1 MNISLLS
8 RLSRRLNAK
17 FTRTKTALAICTSVL
32 LILPLTAA
40 SQVEFEASGNIA
52 VEHRYF
58 LKEALYSEQL
68 SHNQSS
74 ISIQPELYWQ
84 WNDGNDSII
93 FSPFYRVDSQDG
105 NRFYRVDSQDG
116 NRTHGDIRELAY
128 VHASDDWEL
137 RVGIRKEFWG
147 VTEFQHLVDVI
158 NQTDGVEDFDGED
171 KLGQQMINLSL
182 VNDWGIVDVFL
193 LPGFRERTYPGLR
206 GRLRGPVVVDNDNV
220 NYESSAGQQ
229 HLDFA
234 VRWAHSL
241 GDFDL
246 GAYWFHGTN
255 RVPLFSIST
264 QSPISN
270 VVQYSLQQYYSQM
283 DQLGI
288 DVQATLGDWLWKFE
302 SIYRDTSIED
312 FWATQGGFEYSFIG
326 VFDTNLDLGLLME
339 HSWDSRGE
347 VELSE
352 QGSLLQ
358 NDLFL
363 GARLAFNDMQSSEF
377 LMGIGSD
384 LDHNAFS
391 LLVEASRRFGDDFIV
406 SFDLRLL
413 QSNEENDL
421 LYILRNDDH
430 AQLSLAWYF

>member
-1 MNISLLS
+1 MIS
-8 RLSRRLNAK
+8 K
-17 FTRTKTALAICTSVL
+17 IFKHTGTALAISTSL
-32 LILPLTAA
+32 LLAQPILANEIA
-40 SQVEFEASGNIA
+40 SDLEFEVSGNIA

-58 LKEALYSEQL
+58 FKEALYPEQF

-74 ISIQPELYWQ
+74 ISVEPELYWE
-84 WNDGNDSII
+84 WNGGNDSVI
-93 FSPFYRVDSQDG
+93 FTPFYRVDNQDE
-105 NRFYRVDSQDG
+105 

-128 VHASDDWEL
+128 VHAGDDWEL
-137 RVGIRKEFWG
+137 RAGIRKEFWG

-171 KLGQQMINLSL
+171 KLGQQMINLSGVSEL
-182 VNDWGIVDVFL
+182 GIVDLFL
-193 LPGFRERTYPGLR
+193 LPGFRERSYAGEE
-206 GRLRGPVVVDNDNV
+206 GRLRGPLVVDNNNV
-220 NYESSAGQQ
+220 SYESSAGQQ

-234 VRWAHSL
+234 VRWAHSF

-246 GAYWFHGTN
+246 GVYWFHGTN
-255 RVPLFSIST
+255 RDPYL
-264 QSPISN
+264 SPTSQETAPN
-270 VVQYSLQQYYSQM
+270 VVQYSLKQHYAQM

-302 SIYRDTSIED
+302 TISRETDLED
-312 FWATQGGFEYSFIG
+312 YWATQGGFEYSFIG
-326 VFDTNLDLGLLME
+326 VFDTNLNLGLLME

-347 VELSE
+347 VELGE

-363 GARLAFNDMQSSEF
+363 GARLAFNDMQSSEL
-377 LMGIGSD
+377 LMGVGGD

-391 LLVEASRRFGDDFIV
+391 FLVEANRRFGDNFMV

-413 QSNEENDL
+413 QSNNESDL
-421 LYILRNDDH
+421 LYSLSNDDH

>member
-1 MNISLLS
+1 MKISLHKGV
-8 RLSRRLNAK
+8 NTK
-17 FTRTKTALAICTSVL
+17 FTRSITALTIYTSIL
-32 LILPLTAA
+32 LTQSISA
-40 SQVEFEASGNIA
+40 SEVEFEVSGNIT
-52 VEHRYF
+52 VEQRYF
-58 LKEALYSEQL
+58 FKEALYPTQL
-68 SHNQSS
+68 NHNQSS
-74 ISIQPELYWQ
+74 LSVEPELYWQ
-84 WNDGNDSII
+84 WNGGNDSVI
-93 FSPFYRVDSQDG
+93 FTPFYRVDSEDA
-105 NRFYRVDSQDG
+105 

-193 LPGFRERTYPGLR
+193 LPGFRERTYAGEE
-206 GRLRGPVVVDNDNV
+206 GRLRGPLVVEEDNV
-220 NYESSAGQQ
+220 SYESSAGQQ

-234 VRWAHSL
+234 VRWAQSL

-255 RVPLFSIST
+255 RDPYLSSSAPEPT
-264 QSPISN
+264 SN
-270 VVQYSLQQYYSQM
+270 IDQYSLKQYYSQM

-288 DVQATLGDWLWKFE
+288 DVQATLGEWLWKFE
-302 SIYRDTSIED
+302 SIYRDTSVED
-312 FWATQGGFEYSFIG
+312 FWATQAGFEYSFIG
-326 VFDTNLDLGLLME
+326 IFATNLDLGLLME

-347 VELSE
+347 VELGA

-363 GARLAFNDMQSSEF
+363 GTRLAFNDMQSSEL

-384 LDHNAFS
+384 LDHNAYSF
-391 LLVEASRRFGDDFIV
+391 LVEATRRIGDDFSI

-413 QSNEENDL
+413 QSNEESDL
-421 LYILRNDDH
+421 LYNLSNDDH

>member
-1 MNISLLS
+1 MSFNSNTTLSTAFNMMISKKIKRKITTLVMCTNALLAQS
-8 RLSRRLNAK
+8 LSANEM
-17 FTRTKTALAICTSVL
+17 TSD
-32 LILPLTAA
+32 
-40 SQVEFEASGNIA
+40 VEFEVSGNVA
-52 VEHRYF
+52 VEQRYF
-58 LKEALYSEQL
+58 FKESLYSEQFNHSQTSL
-68 SHNQSS
+68 S
-74 ISIQPELYWQ
+74 IEPELYWQ

-93 FSPFYRVDSQDG
+93 FTPFYRVDSEDE
-105 NRFYRVDSQDG
+105 D
-116 NRTHGDIRELAY
+116 RTHGDIRELAY

-193 LPGFRERTYPGLR
+193 LPGFRERTYSGEE
-206 GRLRGPVVVDNDNV
+206 GRLRSSFVVDENNV
-220 NYESSAGQQ
+220 SYESSAGQQ

-234 VRWAHSL
+234 LRWAHSL

-255 RVPLFSIST
+255 RDPYLT
-264 QSPISN
+264 P
-270 VVQYSLQQYYSQM
+270 SLQAPTSTLVQYYSQM

-288 DVQATLGDWLWKFE
+288 DAQATLGDWLWKFE
-302 SIYRDTSIED
+302 SIYRETSLAD
-312 FWATQGGFEYSFIG
+312 FWATQAGFEYSYIG
-326 VFDTNLDLGLLME
+326 ILDTNLDLGLLME

-347 VELSE
+347 VVQS
-352 QGSLLQ
+352 SLLQ

-363 GARLAFNDMQSSEF
+363 GARLAFNDMQSSE
-377 LMGIGSD
+377 LLIGVGSD

-391 LLVEASRRFGDDFIV
+391 FLVEASRRFGDNFIV
-406 SFDLRLL
+406 NFDLRLL
-413 QSNEENDL
+413 QSNDKNDL
-421 LYILRNDDH
+421 LYTLRNDDH

>member
-1 MNISLLS
+1 VLINKIKLKMATLALSLSTLLVQGIS
-8 RLSRRLNAK
+8 
-17 FTRTKTALAICTSVL
+17 
-32 LILPLTAA
+32 AA
-40 SQVEFEASGNIA
+40 EVENDIEFEVSGNIA
-52 VEHRYF
+52 LEQRYF
-58 LKEALYSEQL
+58 FKEGINPHQL
-68 SHNQSS
+68 NHYQASAS
-74 ISIQPELYWQ
+74 IEPELYWQ
-84 WNDGNDSII
+84 WNDGDDSVI
-93 FSPFYRVDSQDG
+93 FTPFYRIDSQDE
-105 NRFYRVDSQDG
+105 
-116 NRTHGDIRELAY
+116 NRTHADIREFSY
-128 VHASDDWEL
+128 VHASNDWEL
-137 RVGIRKEFWG
+137 RIGIRKEFWG

-182 VNDWGIVDVFL
+182 VNEWGIVDVFL
-193 LPGFRERTYPGLR
+193 LPGFRERTFAGNE
-206 GRLRGPVVVDNDNV
+206 GRLRSPLVINEDNI

-234 VRWAHSL
+234 VRWSHSID
-241 GDFDL
+241 DFDV

-255 RVPLFSIST
+255 REPYLTPSTEISMDNLT
-264 QSPISN
+264 M
-270 VVQYSLQQYYSQM
+270 YSLNQLYSQM

-302 SIYRDTSIED
+302 SVFRHTSIED
-312 FWATQGGFEYSFIG
+312 FWATQAGFEYSFIG
-326 VFDTNLDLGLLME
+326 VYDTNLDFGLLME

-347 VELSE
+347 VELGK

-363 GARLAFNDMQSSEF
+363 GARLAFNDMESSEL
-377 LMGIGSD
+377 LMGFSSD

-391 LLVEASRRFGDDFIV
+391 FLIEASRRFGDDIII

-413 QSNEENDL
+413 QSNEESDL
-421 LYILRNDDH
+421 LYSLRKDDH